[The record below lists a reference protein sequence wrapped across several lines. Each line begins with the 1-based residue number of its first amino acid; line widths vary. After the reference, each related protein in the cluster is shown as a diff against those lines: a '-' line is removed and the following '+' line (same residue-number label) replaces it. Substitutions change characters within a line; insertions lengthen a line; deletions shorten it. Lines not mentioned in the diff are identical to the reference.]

1 MPVIKMLA
9 FDTGAT
15 MFQDIRF
22 ALRTFL
28 KSPGFT
34 VVAILALGLGIGAN
48 AALFTVI
55 NTVLLKPLPYQQPER
70 LVRVYET
77 FLPKGFGSV
86 STPNFVDWRKQNH
99 VFERLEAFSTGS
111 INLQGDAQPERIP
124 LSTGTAGM
132 FEILGAKPLQG
143 RTFLSDEDQPGKPD
157 VAVISERLWRRRFS
171 ADPKLLGST
180 LTLDGKA
187 TTVIGIMPAS
197 FQFPPG
203 SVTVDIWMPLQFS
216 QNNLA
221 QRGSHWMAVLGRLKP
236 GVTLDGAAADMKQVA
251 ANLAQQ
257 YPGNQKGRS
266 VLISSLQDVLVGGVR
281 PALLVLMGS
290 VGFVL
295 LIACANVANLLL
307 ARAASRKKE
316 VAVRAA
322 MGASRARL
330 IRQFLTES
338 IMLALAGG
346 VLGAFLGD
354 EGVQALVY
362 LASRQIPRATE
373 VHLDGT
379 VFLFLLGICLFA
391 GIIFGLV
398 PAFQSARDDLQE
410 GLREGGRSGVG
421 GRGAQFRNAL
431 VVTEFALALVLLIG
445 AGLLLRTFLALNAT
459 DSGIVTR
466 GVLVMSVSV
475 PDGKYP
481 NKSMWQRFYEPA
493 LNQIRE
499 LPGVRGAGMISLLPL
514 QTWGTNG
521 TFGIDNRPQGEP
533 GHQPFAEYRVISPGY
548 FQALGI
554 AILKGRDVTSQDS
567 ASAPA
572 RIVINDALA
581 RRYFP
586 GEDPIGHKIVWNGP
600 CTIVGVAGNTRQ
612 AGLSADPLPELYF
625 PAAQAGNG
633 ISGMTLVISTNVEPS
648 SMTHAVE
655 SAIRTVDPSQP
666 VFGVKTM
673 ERVITDSLSNQRLY
687 AWLLG
692 VFAGLALVL
701 ASAGIYGV
709 MSYLVTQRTQEF
721 GVRMA
726 LGASTGDVLR
736 MVLRQALVLIA
747 LGVAIGLGGAFAVTR
762 VLANFLFGVK
772 PIDLATFAA
781 VSAILIAVAL
791 IATYLPALRATKV
804 DPMVAL
810 RYE

>member
-1 MPVIKMLA
+1 
-9 FDTGAT
+9 

-48 AALFTVI
+48 AALFSVI
-55 NTVLLKPLPYQQPER
+55 NAVLLKPLPYQQPER

-86 STPNFVDWRKQNH
+86 STPNFVDWRKQNQ

-111 INLQGDAQPERIP
+111 INLQGDGQPERIP
-124 LSTGTAGM
+124 LAVGTAGL
-132 FEILGAKPLQG
+132 FELLGAKPLQG
-143 RTFLSDEDQPGKPD
+143 RTFLPDEDQPGKPD
-157 VAVISERLWRRRFS
+157 VAVISERLWRRRFAS
-171 ADPKLLGST
+171 DPHLLGST
-180 LTLDGKA
+180 LTLDGMP

-203 SVTVDIWMPLQFS
+203 SADRDIWMPLQFS
-216 QNNLA
+216 PSNLA

-236 GVTLDGAAADMKQVA
+236 GVGIDGAIAGMKQIA

-257 YPGNQKGRS
+257 YPDQQKGRS
-266 VLISSLQDVLVGGVR
+266 ILIRSLQDVLVGGIR

-307 ARAASRKKE
+307 ARAASRRKE

-322 MGASRARL
+322 LGASRARL

-338 IMLALAGG
+338 VMLALAGG

-354 EGVQALVY
+354 QGVQALVF

-398 PAFQSARDDLQE
+398 PAFQSARDNLQE
-410 GLREGGRSGVG
+410 GLREGGRSGGVG
-421 GRGAQFRNAL
+421 GRGEGFRNAL
-431 VVTEFALALVLLIG
+431 VVTEFALALMLLIG
-445 AGLLLRTFLALNAT
+445 AGLMLRTFLALNAT
-459 DSGIVTR
+459 ESGMVTH
-466 GVLVMSVSV
+466 GVLTMSVSV
-475 PDGKYP
+475 PEGKYA
-481 NKSMWQRFYEPA
+481 NSSMWQRFYEPA
-493 LNQIRE
+493 LDQIRA
-499 LPGVRGAGMISLLPL
+499 LPGVRAAGMISLLPL
-514 QTWGTNG
+514 QTFGTNG
-521 TFGIDNRPQGEP
+521 NFGIDNRPQGEP
-533 GHQPFAEYRVISPGY
+533 GHEPFAEYRTISPGY
-548 FQALGI
+548 FQAMGI
-554 AILKGRDVTSQDS
+554 PILKGRDVSNQDS
-567 ASAPA
+567 ANSAHT
-572 RIVINDALA
+572 VLINDALA
-581 RRYFP
+581 RRYLP
-586 GEDPIGHKIVWNGP
+586 GEDPIGHKIQWSSER
-600 CTIVGVAGNTRQ
+600 TIIGVVANIRQ
-612 AGLSADPLPELYF
+612 AGLSADPVPELYF
-625 PAAQAGNG
+625 PAAQRGNSL
-633 ISGMTLVISTNVEPS
+633 SGMTLVIGTGVEPAS
-648 SMTHAVE
+648 LTRAVE
-655 SAIRTVDPSQP
+655 SAIHTVDPTQP

-673 ERVITDSLSNQRLY
+673 ERVVADSLSNQRLY

-692 VFAGLALVL
+692 VFAGLALIL

-726 LGASTGDVLR
+726 LGASASDVLR

-747 LGVAIGLGGAFAVTR
+747 AGVAIGLCGALAVTR
-762 VLANFLFGVK
+762 VLADFLFGVR
-772 PIDLATFAA
+772 PIDPLTFAA
-781 VSAILIAVAL
+781 VSAILIVVAL
-791 IATYLPALRATKV
+791 VATYLPALRATRV

>member
-1 MPVIKMLA
+1 MLR

-15 MFQDIRF
+15 MLQDIRF

-48 AALFTVI
+48 AALFSVI
-55 NTVLLKPLPYQQPER
+55 NAVLLKPLSYQQPEG
-70 LVRVYET
+70 LVRIYET
-77 FLPKGFGSV
+77 FLPRGFGSV
-86 STPNFVDWRKQNH
+86 STPNFVDWRQQNH
-99 VFERLEAFSTGS
+99 VFVSLEAFSQGS

-124 LSTGTAGM
+124 LSTGTAGI
-132 FEILGAKPLQG
+132 FELLGAKPLQG
-143 RTFLSDEDQPGKPD
+143 RTFLPDEDQPGKPD
-157 VAVISERLWRRRFS
+157 VAVISERLWRRRFA
-171 ADPKLLGST
+171 ADPKLLGAT
-180 LTLDGKA
+180 LTLDGKPA
-187 TTVIGIMPAS
+187 TVIGIMPAS

-203 SVTVDIWMPLQFS
+203 SVAVDIWMPLQFS
-216 QNNLA
+216 PNNLK

-236 GVTLDGAAADMKQVA
+236 GVTIDSAAADMKQIA
-251 ANLAQQ
+251 ASLAQQ
-257 YPGNQKGRS
+257 YPDQQKGRS
-266 VLISSLQDVLVGGVR
+266 IIIRSLQEVLVGGIR

-322 MGASRARL
+322 LGASRTRL

-338 IMLALAGG
+338 ILLALAGG

-379 VFLFLLGICLFA
+379 VFLFLLGVCLFA

-410 GLREGGRSGVG
+410 GLREGGRSGGVG
-421 GRGAQFRNAL
+421 GRGERFRNAL
-431 VVTEFALALVLLIG
+431 VVAEFALALVLLIS
-445 AGLLLRTFLALNAT
+445 AGLMLRTFLALNAT
-459 DSGIVTR
+459 ESGMATR

-481 NKSMWQRFYEPA
+481 NNSMWQRFYEPA
-493 LNQIRE
+493 LNQIRA
-499 LPGVRGAGMISLLPL
+499 LPGVRAAGIISLLPL
-514 QTWGTNG
+514 QSWGTNG
-521 TFGIDNRPQGEP
+521 NFGIDNRPQGEP
-533 GHQPFAEYRVISPGY
+533 GHQPFAEYRSVSPGY

-554 AILKGRDVTSQDS
+554 PILKGRDITSQDS
-567 ASAPA
+567 ANAPPT
-572 RIVINDALA
+572 IIINDALA

-586 GEDPIGHKIVWNGP
+586 GEDPIGHKIVWNNA
-600 CTIVGVAGNTRQ
+600 CTIVGVAGNTHQ
-612 AGLSADPLPELYF
+612 AGLSADPLPEIYL
-625 PAAQAGNG
+625 PAAQRGNG
-633 ISGMTLVISTNVEPS
+633 ISGMTLVISTSVDPS
-648 SMTHAVE
+648 SMTHAIE
-655 SAIRTVDPSQP
+655 SAIRTVDPAQP

-673 ERVITDSLSNQRLY
+673 ERVVTDSLSNQRLY

-692 VFAGLALVL
+692 VFAGLALIL

-747 LGVAIGLGGAFAVTR
+747 LGVAMGLGGAFAATR

-781 VSAILIAVAL
+781 VSAILIVVAL
-791 IATYLPALRATKV
+791 VATYLPALRATKV